1 MLKKKKQIE
10 QKSNLSSFTYS
21 SDIFLSEEEYKV
33 IVDCLE
39 FHRDLN
45 QIKSI
50 IKLDDFTIAI
60 KVNDDIVEDL
70 NDFKTHLEE
79 VLGINE

>member
-1 MLKKKKQIE
+1 MRKKQLE
-10 QKSNLSSFTYS
+10 QKNNSSSFTYS
-21 SDIFLSEEEYKV
+21 SDVFLTEEEYKV

-50 IKLDDFTIAI
+50 IRLDNFTIAI
-60 KVNDDIVEDL
+60 KVNDDVVEDL
-70 NDFKTHLEE
+70 NNFKIHLEE